1 MQYFVNKN
9 KVILMFLIITITIF
23 ALSSILHIGWAETIS
38 IVSTRGHFDKFSGNL
53 ISTQPYKPLGNDV
66 LNSICMDNEAIVY
79 VHGVWTN
86 EKEHLIKAVENAQEI
101 FERLKMSLKSTEYNH
116 PLIGF
121 SWDSDTHIDPEGV
134 GWNIAKL
141 IAKENGPKLAKF
153 LLDLKNYCIE
163 HLDNNIGIRLV
174 GHSLGSRVILSTLD
188 SLDKNNEWKLP
199 NFKIITVNLLGGAVD
214 NYEVLK
220 NNIGISIHDNIK
232 DFYGNAIQNQVT
244 NFYNMY
250 NPEDDVLEEKLWWT
264 MEWNEPRYYPFYEG
278 DDIAIGQNPLSETA
292 LHMPT
297 NYENFNVQNQIS
309 YEKDADNDRDGCD
322 LPNLYYRYYWFYSWW
337 IDSCTIFGTGDNHL
351 GYIGFRNSDD
361 SLRDNGAIDKV
372 VSTWNIP

>member
-101 FERLKMSLKSTEYNH
+101 IERLKMSLKSTEYNH

-121 SWDSDTHIDPEGV
+121 SWDSDIHIDPEGV

-141 IAKENGPKLAKF
+141 IAKENGPKLA
-153 LLDLKNYCIE
+153 
-163 HLDNNIGIRLV
+163 
-174 GHSLGSRVILSTLD
+174 
-188 SLDKNNEWKLP
+188 
-199 NFKIITVNLLGGAVD
+199 
-214 NYEVLK
+214 
-220 NNIGISIHDNIK
+220 
-232 DFYGNAIQNQVT
+232 
-244 NFYNMY
+244 
-250 NPEDDVLEEKLWWT
+250 
-264 MEWNEPRYYPFYEG
+264 
-278 DDIAIGQNPLSETA
+278 
-292 LHMPT
+292 
-297 NYENFNVQNQIS
+297 
-309 YEKDADNDRDGCD
+309 
-322 LPNLYYRYYWFYSWW
+322 
-337 IDSCTIFGTGDNHL
+337 
-351 GYIGFRNSDD
+351 
-361 SLRDNGAIDKV
+361 
-372 VSTWNIP
+372 